1 MIPRKSI
8 VTKLWIYMTVL
19 TVVAL
24 LISGLVLSNIFE
36 DFYFNMR
43 KNEMINEGQQLI
55 SLILGGINPSE
66 LLDISKFINA
76 YSVIIDR
83 QGLIQASSN
92 VLKFEGVAIG
102 PKELREVLNGNIVV
116 SKSFVSQFDANM
128 LTVALPIRTEGNVIG
143 GVILFSPMSSI
154 ESTIWQIRYLVLS
167 VAGASVLVLTALS
180 LVLSKTI
187 SKPLI
192 QMKKVAEEIARG
204 EFGTKV
210 KVKSQD
216 EVGTLA
222 NAINYM
228 SEALNK
234 NINMLD
240 QEKRQLQNIL
250 LSMTDGVITFDAENR
265 VIMANPQA
273 VEMIPDLKQNGELK
287 VPKIIE
293 PIVKKAM
300 KCSEFISEELEID
313 GKVVA
318 VKMTPLLSDDG
329 VLQGV
334 LAVLQDITRE
344 RKQEDLR
351 KEFLSDVSHEL
362 RTPLTYLQGY
372 TEALIDGIVKDSD
385 EHDRYLNIILE
396 ETLRLR
402 RLVDELLELSHME
415 AGHLNIQK
423 DYVSIK
429 ELVEQVCKKFLP
441 ICEEKNINLKIE
453 IENIQPILIDEDK
466 IEQVMINLI
475 DNAIRYSPSGQ
486 DVLIKA
492 GADETG
498 VTISVRDSGSGI
510 PDSELPFI
518 WERFYKVDKSRARK
532 DSGTGL
538 GLAIAK
544 RIIELHNGKIW
555 AKNCAE
561 GGTEFSFFIP
571 WTHN

>member
-1 MIPRKSI
+1 
-8 VTKLWIYMTVL
+8 MTVL

-453 IENIQPILIDEDK
+453 IENIPPILIDEDK

-555 AKNCAE
+555 VKNCAE

-571 WTHN
+571 WDT

>member
-453 IENIQPILIDEDK
+453 IENIPPILIDEDK

-571 WTHN
+571 WDT

>member
-498 VTISVRDSGSGI
+498 VTISVKDSGSGI
-510 PDSELPFI
+510 PDAELPFI

-544 RIIELHNGKIW
+544 RIVELHNGKIW
-555 AKNCAE
+555 ATNCAE

>member
-102 PKELREVLNGNIVV
+102 PKELGEVLNGNIVV
-116 SKSFVSQFDANM
+116 SKSFVSQFDADM

-154 ESTIWQIRYLVLS
+154 ENTIWQIRYLVLS
-167 VAGASVLVLTALS
+167 AAVASILVLTALS

-210 KVKSQD
+210 EVKSQD

-240 QEKRQLQNIL
+240 QEKKQLQNIL
-250 LSMTDGVITFDAENR
+250 ISMTDGVITFDAESH
-265 VIMANPQA
+265 ISMANPQA
-273 VEMIPDLKQNGELK
+273 IEMIPDLVQNDELQVAK
-287 VPKIIE
+287 MLE
-293 PIVKKAM
+293 PLVKKATEN
-300 KCSEFISEELEID
+300 SEFISEEVKID
-313 GKVVA
+313 GKIIT
-318 VKMTPLLSDDG
+318 VKVTPLVSDEG
-329 VLQGV
+329 MLQGA
-334 LAVLQDITRE
+334 LAVLQDVTRE

-385 EHDRYLNIILE
+385 EHNRYLNIILE

-415 AGHLNIQK
+415 AGHLKVQN
-423 DYVSIK
+423 DYISIK

-441 ICEEKNINLKIE
+441 ICEEKNINLRIE
-453 IENIQPILIDEDK
+453 IEDMPPILIDEDK

-475 DNAIRYSPSGQ
+475 DNAIRYSPDGQ
-486 DVLIKA
+486 DVLIRA
-492 GADETG
+492 GADEAG
-498 VTISVRDSGSGI
+498 VTISVKDNGSGI

-544 RIIELHNGKIW
+544 RIVELHNGKIW
-555 AKNCAE
+555 VKNCEE

-571 WTHN
+571 WNI

>member
-1 MIPRKSI
+1 
-8 VTKLWIYMTVL
+8 MTVL

-453 IENIQPILIDEDK
+453 IENIPPILIDEDK

-571 WTHN
+571 WDT

>member
-92 VLKFEGVAIG
+92 VMKFNGIAIG
-102 PKELREVLNGNIVV
+102 PKELAEVLKGNIVV

-154 ESTIWQIRYLVLS
+154 ENTIWQIRYLVLS
-167 VAGASVLVLTALS
+167 TAGASILFLTALS

-210 KVKSQD
+210 EVKSQD
-216 EVGTLA
+216 EVGALA

-240 QEKRQLQNIL
+240 KEKKQLQNIL
-250 LSMTDGVITFDAENR
+250 VSMTDGVITFDAESH
-265 VIMANPQA
+265 ILIANPQA
-273 VEMIPDLKQNGELK
+273 IEMIPDLVQNDELQIAK
-287 VPKIIE
+287 MLE
-293 PIVKKAM
+293 PLVKKATEN
-300 KCSEFISEELEID
+300 SEFISEEVKID
-313 GKVVA
+313 GKIIT
-318 VKMTPLLSDDG
+318 VKVTPLVSDEG
-329 VLQGV
+329 MLQGA

-385 EHDRYLNIILE
+385 EHNRYLNIILE

-415 AGHLNIQK
+415 AGRLNVQN
-423 DYVSIK
+423 DYISIK

-441 ICEEKNINLKIE
+441 ICEEKNINLRIE
-453 IENIQPILIDEDK
+453 IEDMPPILIDEDK

-475 DNAIRYSPSGQ
+475 DNAIRYSPNGQ
-486 DVLIKA
+486 DVLIRA
-492 GADETG
+492 GADEAG
-498 VTISVRDSGSGI
+498 VTISVKDNGSGI
-510 PDSELPFI
+510 PDAELPFI

-544 RIIELHNGKIW
+544 RIVELHNGKIW
-555 AKNCAE
+555 AKNCEE

-571 WTHN
+571 WNT

>member
-250 LSMTDGVITFDAENR
+250 LSMTDGVITFDAENS

-498 VTISVRDSGSGI
+498 VTISVKDSGSGI

-544 RIIELHNGKIW
+544 RIVELHNGKIW
-555 AKNCAE
+555 ATNCAE
-561 GGTEFSFFIP
+561 GGTEFSFYIP
-571 WTHN
+571 GTRN